1 MRRKRKPLI
10 LICKDVICKF
20 GNNSSQH
27 IMTSPSIALQIQTLP
42 DNPGVYQYYD
52 KDGKILYVGK
62 AKNLKKRVSSYFN
75 KIHDTA
81 KTNVLVKKIVTIK
94 HIVVPTE
101 TDALLLENNLIKTLQ
116 PRYNVLLRDD
126 KTYPWLCIKK
136 EPFSRIF
143 STRRMVKDGSEY
155 FGPYTSFKTVNTI
168 LDLIKELYPLRTCNF
183 DLSTNNIE
191 NGTFKVCLEY
201 HIGNCKGPCEGY
213 ESVAEY
219 QKQVD
224 AIREILKGNF
234 KESMKDFKRMMIELA
249 QEMRFE
255 EAQKIKEKIEILENY
270 QSRSTII
277 NPKITNIDVF
287 SIVSDESAAYVNFL
301 QISHGS
307 IIRSHT
313 MEIKK
318 KLEETDEELLEL
330 AIIELRERFQLLS
343 KEIIVPFEVDLGE
356 NIKITIPQLGDKKQI
371 LDLSLRNAK
380 YYRIEQLKQL
390 QIVDPDRHVNRI
402 MAQMQKDLRLPVE
415 PRHIECFDNSNIQG
429 TNPVSACVVFKD
441 GKPSKKD
448 YRHFNIKTVEGPN
461 DFASM
466 EEVVYRRY
474 KRLLD
479 ENQPLPQLIIIDGG
493 KGQLSS
499 ALKSID
505 DLGLRGKI
513 TIIGIAKRLE
523 ELFYPGDSIPL
534 YLDKKSETLK
544 VIQQLRNEAH
554 RFGITHHRDKRSKA
568 ALNSS
573 IESIPGIGEKT
584 MTTLIQHFKSVKRL
598 KLATEKEI
606 SEVVGLSKAKKITD
620 FYTTN

>member
-1 MRRKRKPLI
+1 MQ
-10 LICKDVICKF
+10 
-20 GNNSSQH
+20 N
-27 IMTSPSIALQIQTLP
+27 PSLQLQIQTLP
-42 DNPGVYQYYD
+42 DGPGVYQYYD
-52 KDGKILYVGK
+52 KEDKILYVGK
-62 AKNLKKRVSSYFN
+62 AKNLKKRVASYFN

-101 TDALLLENNLIKTLQ
+101 SDALLLENNLIKTLQ
-116 PRYNVLLRDD
+116 PRYNVMLRDD
-126 KTYPWLCIKK
+126 KTYPWICIKK
-136 EPFSRIF
+136 EAFPRIF
-143 STRRMVKDGSEY
+143 PTRRMVKDGSEY
-155 FGPYTSFKTVNTI
+155 FGPYTCFKTVNTI
-168 LDLIKELYPLRTCNF
+168 LDLIKELYPLRTCNY
-183 DLSTNNIE
+183 DLSQKNIE
-191 NGTFKVCLEY
+191 NNKFKVCLEY
-201 HIGNCKGPCEGY
+201 HIGNCKGPCEAL
-213 ESVAEY
+213 ETIENY

-234 KESMKDFKRMMIELA
+234 KESQREFKRLMNDFASKM
-249 QEMRFE
+249 QFE
-255 EAQKIKEKIEILENY
+255 EAQKIKEKIDVLENY

-287 SIVSDESAAYVNFL
+287 SIVSDESAAFVNFL

-313 MEIKK
+313 LEIKK
-318 KLEETDEELLEL
+318 KLDEPDEELLEL
-330 AIIELRERFQLLS
+330 AIIELRDRFHLLS
-343 KEIIVPFEVDLGE
+343 KEIIVPFPVNLGE

-371 LDLSLRNAK
+371 LDLSIRNAK
-380 YYRIEQLKQL
+380 FYRIDQLKQL
-390 QIVDPDRHVNRI
+390 QIVDPERHSNRI
-402 MAQMQKDLRLPVE
+402 MAQMQKDLRLSEE

-448 YRHFNIKTVEGPN
+448 YRHFNIKTVVGPD

-466 EEVVYRRY
+466 EEVVFRRY
-474 KRLLD
+474 KRMLE

-505 DLGLRGKI
+505 ELGLRGKI
-513 TIIGIAKRLE
+513 AIIGIAKRLE
-523 ELFYPGDSIPL
+523 ELFYPGDSVPL

-544 VIQQLRNEAH
+544 VIQHLRNEAH
-554 RFGITHHRDKRSKA
+554 RFGITFHRDKRSKS

-573 IESIPGIGEKT
+573 IETIPGIGEKT
-584 MTTLIQHFKSVKRL
+584 MLTLIKHFKSVKRL
-598 KLATEKEI
+598 KLASEKEI
-606 SEVVGLSKAKKITD
+606 SEVVGVSKAKKITD
-620 FYTTN
+620 FYKTI